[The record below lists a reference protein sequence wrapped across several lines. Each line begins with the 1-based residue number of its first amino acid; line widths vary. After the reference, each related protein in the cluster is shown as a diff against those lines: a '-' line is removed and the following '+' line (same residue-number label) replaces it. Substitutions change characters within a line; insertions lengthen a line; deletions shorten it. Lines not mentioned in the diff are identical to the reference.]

1 MALKVPGGV
10 YGRKDSRMT
19 YFFGGRQRAFRN
31 CGNFV
36 LVIEMAQEV
45 TCLSARYLSRNRPK
59 LASLIIAG
67 VYPFFVHRFF
77 SCLHRGSMTTPDT
90 LAVAKSNATDS
101 VKKTPDSLGAK
112 LVMDRNE
119 VFLKRNKAETFP
131 VLFLSPWFF
140 KGFAPPFHWKKL
152 VSLMCFTDVVSRK
165 SECSENGETRSE

>member
-1 MALKVPGGV
+1 
-10 YGRKDSRMT
+10 MT